1 MKPTKLKNIYTG
13 DIVYCHN
20 INETSLVDEKVFIKV
35 YSEDNPLRTFLV
47 NKAAFNVI
55 G

>member
-20 INETSLVDEKVFIKV
+20 INEVSLIDEKVFIKV
-35 YSEDNPLRTFLV
+35 HSEENPQRIFLV
-47 NKAAFNVI
+47 NKAAFNAI

>member
-35 YSEDNPLRTFLV
+35 YSEENPQRTFLV

>member
-20 INETSLVDEKVFIKV
+20 INETLLVDEKVFIKV
-35 YSEDNPLRTFLV
+35 FSEDNPNRTFLV
-47 NKAAFNVI
+47 NKAAFNII